1 LYSQLQMCLSSSS
14 PDSDIDILSL
24 TRWATYA
31 TPRIVYDQSTLSSDT
46 YPSTASPDAPELALF
61 SNPYVITPWQCLS
74 LDTYLQQQP
83 QQQSPQ
89 SPPQLQSPQP
99 QYQFFASNKFD
110 LINWQI
116 EATSVFVWFALVYVL
131 LNIMLVAIQ
140 AAIDRLR
147 VRRLILRAEY
157 LSQRRQ
163 AMNET

>member
-1 LYSQLQMCLSSSS
+1 MCLSSSS
-14 PDSDIDILSL
+14 HDSDIDIPSL

-31 TPRIVYDQSTLSSDT
+31 IPCSTYDQLTPSSDSN
-46 YPSTASPDAPELALF
+46 PSTVSPAVPELALF
-61 SNPYVITPWQCLS
+61 CNPYVTTPWQCLS
-74 LDTYLQQQP
+74 LDTYLQQQSP
-83 QQQSPQ
+83 QQPQ
-89 SPPQLQSPQP
+89 PQQP
-99 QYQFFASNKFD
+99 QYQFFATNKFD

-116 EATSVFVWFALVYVL
+116 EATSVFLWFALVYVL

-163 AMNET
+163 AMRHNDGR